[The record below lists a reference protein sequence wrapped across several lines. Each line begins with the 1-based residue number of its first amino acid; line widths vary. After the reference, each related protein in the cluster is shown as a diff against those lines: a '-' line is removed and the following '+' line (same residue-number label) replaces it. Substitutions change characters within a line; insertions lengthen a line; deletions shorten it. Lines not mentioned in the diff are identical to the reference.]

1 MEGFQI
7 NYTDLSDL
15 FWEYKR
21 KIDNLIENID
31 NCIERINMFTE
42 NAVFTGKTGDAVK
55 SYLGEAHITILSG
68 IKVTAQT
75 LLDNMAAYKDGY
87 RAIDSSTNFKLDEEA
102 IQEFRKKLASNYE
115 DTDEYTDKIRSA
127 LSEVSDISDVGMP
140 DSNGVFDI
148 HEQMDSDLIKLV
160 SNVNSYER
168 ENVVRL
174 ENSVE
179 LLLENL
185 QSCLSKIG
193 LSQGAIESYETGS
206 FITGKDAGTLNT
218 GIKIFGDLHEKN
230 KEAYDEIYETEQ
242 KIKDEAEKRKTHG
255 IWMIVGGAVLIATG
269 AACIVLTGGAAT
281 PIVADVAVAVGSGTA
296 VFGAAD
302 AIEGTQDIYYGS
314 TGDIDSTAVN
324 GIKDDLFQG
333 NEDAY
338 YLTENA
344 FAFAASAMIPI
355 GQASTAGNLT
365 FKSTATIVAK
375 EGISMGAGAGAQ
387 KLTTDV
393 TGNDTAG
400 MVAGMVASGVT
411 AKGLNGIDTKFNVSG
426 NKWYAE
432 SAYNEYKKLSDDSK
446 VLTFNSLNSEEIYN
460 IVKNSP
466 ESWAVE
472 GYDLITSHNA
482 KYFIKLTTNSI
493 GEKTFNLDWPYY
505 GGYEPDTIA
514 SIGELSDKI
523 PVSRDGGDGGFT
535 MGYGKNADGTYA
547 NNSERSIPKSS
558 AKVNTGTFDVD
569 VYKDTVD
576 IVISGKSDFCKL
588 QKLVKM
594 GFSNKNAAK
603 MISDYE
609 SWRTR
614 IEIIGENNISDGV
627 EIAGNNVTSK
637 YGYYGKAAA
646 WDVGDVHMKG
656 GAGQMNT
663 IYSWGTLKDTGIIS
677 DLGTAVI
684 N

>member
-21 KIDNLIENID
+21 KIENLIENID
-31 NCIERINMFTE
+31 NCIERISMFTE

-193 LSQGAIESYETGS
+193 LSQCAIESYETGS
-206 FITGKDAGTLNT
+206 FITGKDAGALNT

-242 KIKDEAEKRKTHG
+242 KIKDEAEKRKTQG
-255 IWMIVGGAVLIATG
+255 IWRTVGGAVLIATG
-269 AACIVLTGGAAT
+269 VACIVLTGGAAI

-324 GIKDDLFQG
+324 GIKDDLFKE

-514 SIGELSDKI
+514 SIGELSGKI

>member
-21 KIDNLIENID
+21 KIENLIENID

-115 DTDEYTDKIRSA
+115 DTDEYTGKIRSA

-242 KIKDEAEKRKTHG
+242 KIKDEAEKRKTQG
-255 IWMIVGGAVLIATG
+255 IWRTVGGAVLIATG
-269 AACIVLTGGAAT
+269 VACIVLTGGAAI

-387 KLTTDV
+387 KITTDV

-400 MVAGMVASGVT
+400 MVAGMVASGMT
-411 AKGLNGIDTKFNVSG
+411 AKGLNGIEAEANKLAKAPKGIDGVTEGAGNVAEDVG
-426 NKWYAE
+426 KAGKGLEGAAKGAE
-432 SAYNEYKKLSDDSK
+432 SAAEDAGKVVESGTDSW
-446 VLTFNSLNSEEIYN
+446 NM
-460 IVKNSP
+460 
-466 ESWAVE
+466 VE
-472 GYDLITSHNA
+472 G
-482 KYFIKLTTNSI
+482 
-493 GEKTFNLDWPYY
+493 
-505 GGYEPDTIA
+505 GGTINGREYSQHAMERMAPDTPQVRA
-514 SIGELSDKI
+514 ELSRRAEKSATQRGLKVGTQEYYEYCKKYVDPRNIPPSVIEDAISSTKGIPGNRPDTFIHETADVKI
-523 PVSRDGGDGGFT
+523 VINSA
-535 MGYGKNADGTYA
+535 GKVITV
-547 NNSERSIPKSS
+547 IPK
-558 AKVNTGTFDVD
+558 
-569 VYKDTVD
+569 
-576 IVISGKSDFCKL
+576 
-588 QKLVKM
+588 
-594 GFSNKNAAK
+594 
-603 MISDYE
+603 
-609 SWRTR
+609 
-614 IEIIGENNISDGV
+614 
-627 EIAGNNVTSK
+627 
-637 YGYYGKAAA
+637 
-646 WDVGDVHMKG
+646 
-656 GAGQMNT
+656 
-663 IYSWGTLKDTGIIS
+663 
-677 DLGTAVI
+677 
-684 N
+684 

>member
-1 MEGFQI
+1 MNE
-7 NYTDLSDL
+7 
-15 FWEYKR
+15 
-21 KIDNLIENID
+21 
-31 NCIERINMFTE
+31 
-42 NAVFTGKTGDAVK
+42 
-55 SYLGEAHITILSG
+55 
-68 IKVTAQT
+68 VTSASRVVT
-75 LLDNMAAYKDGY
+75 HTSIYY
-87 RAIDSSTNFKLDEEA
+87 R
-102 IQEFRKKLASNYE
+102 
-115 DTDEYTDKIRSA
+115 
-127 LSEVSDISDVGMP
+127 ISDVGMP

-193 LSQGAIESYETGS
+193 LSQCAIESYETGS
-206 FITGKDAGTLNT
+206 FITGKDAGALNT

-242 KIKDEAEKRKTHG
+242 KIKDGAEKRKTQG

-281 PIVADVAVAVGSGTA
+281 PVVADVAVAVGSGTA

-387 KLTTDV
+387 KITTDV

-411 AKGLNGIDTKFNVSG
+411 AKGLNGIEAEANKLAKAPKGIDGVTEGAG
-426 NKWYAE
+426 NLAEDVGKAGKGLEGAAKGAE
-432 SAYNEYKKLSDDSK
+432 SAAEDAGKVVESGINSIDDIALKHSSVGDFTYNPKTGQISRMKGGGHGQSNINFL
-446 VLTFNSLNSEEIYN
+446 EENGIEYN
-460 IVKNSP
+460 IVK
-466 ESWAVE
+466 E
-472 GYDLITSHNA
+472 YDNGVRGGNVPKHKTPSKRTGTGQAWFPKNWSDS
-482 KYFIKLTTNSI
+482 KIKEAGNYVTNLPDN
-493 GEKTFNLDWPYY
+493 KNL
-505 GGYEPDTIA
+505 PDGVI
-514 SIGELSDKI
+514 
-523 PVSRDGGDGGFT
+523 
-535 MGYGKNADGTYA
+535 GYGEY
-547 NNSERSIPKSS
+547 
-558 AKVNTGTFDVD
+558 
-569 VYKDTVD
+569 
-576 IVISGKSDFCKL
+576 
-588 QKLVKM
+588 
-594 GFSNKNAAK
+594 
-603 MISDYE
+603 
-609 SWRTR
+609 
-614 IEIIGENNISDGV
+614 DGV
-627 EIAGNNVTSK
+627 RV
-637 YGYYGKAAA
+637 
-646 WDVGDVHMKG
+646 
-656 GAGQMNT
+656 
-663 IYSWGTLKDTGIIS
+663 GIIKTDGKIGTIFPDA
-677 DLGTAVI
+677 DLQP
-684 N
+684 